1 MQKRLL
7 LVEDAPDVVAFL
19 LLLFTPARFL
29 VTVAEDLASAR
40 AALAEQPS
48 PDLVIID
55 WGLPDGGGRTL
66 CGELKSTHALL
77 PVLVLTAGAVARAR
91 REALAA
97 GADGFLS
104 KPFDREELESTVGRL
119 APAERQSPAVRH
131 VCTARD
137 GRRMTIH

>member
-29 VTVAEDLASAR
+29 VRVADDVASAR

-48 PDLVIID
+48 PDLVIVD
-55 WGLPDGGGRTL
+55 WDLPDGGGPTL

-97 GADGFLS
+97 GADAFLS
-104 KPFDREELESTVGRL
+104 RPFDTDELEATVDRLGST
-119 APAERQSPAVRH
+119 ARQSPAVRH
-131 VCTARD
+131 TRTARD
-137 GRRMTIH
+137 GKRMTIH

>member
-29 VTVAEDLASAR
+29 VRVAEDLASAR

-48 PDLVIID
+48 PDLVVLD
-55 WGLPDGGGRTL
+55 WGLPDEGGRIL
-66 CGELKSTHALL
+66 CAELKSTHALL

-91 REALAA
+91 REALVA

-104 KPFDREELESTVGRL
+104 KPFDADELESTVDRL
-119 APAERQSPAVRH
+119 APAERQSPPVRH
-131 VCTARD
+131 TRTARD